1 MLLIFAAVHSVSD
14 QNHQTVYKYLNMVL
28 RFQLEYTSALTFKV
42 QTLIVCVCLYSVR
55 QTVCN
60 LVNLG
65 IATRTETVDPRCA
78 DKGFVSGSSIS
89 GGVVCYNGT
98 TAGSKAAYVCIDGF
112 VLMGNEAR
120 VCQKSG
126 SWNGSIPQCMPE
138 GGMCCSQFHQFRIIT
153 AYRVSVNCLI
163 LFACWLWKW

>member
-1 MLLIFAAVHSVSD
+1 M
-14 QNHQTVYKYLNMVL
+14 
-28 RFQLEYTSALTFKV
+28 
-42 QTLIVCVCLYSVR
+42 
-55 QTVCN
+55 CN

-65 IATRTETVDPRCA
+65 IATQTETVDRKCA
-78 DKGFVSGSSIS
+78 DKGFENSSSIS

-98 TAGSKAAYVCIDGF
+98 TAGSRAVYICNDAF

-120 VCQKSG
+120 VCQRDG
-126 SWNGSIPQCMPE
+126 SWNGSIPQCMPEE

-163 LFACWLWKW
+163 VFACWLWKW